1 MRRLVLLIVAAALL
15 QATSVGGQAPPP
27 APAPVAPTATA
38 APTKVPPLEP
48 QGYDYNPAGRRD
60 PFVSLVRRTTAA
72 SGTSATSR
80 PRGLAGLST
89 DEITMRGVV
98 KGRDGFVAMAMGAD
112 NRIYYLKAGD
122 ELYDGV
128 IRAVTS
134 EAMFVMQNVNDPLA
148 TVRKREVRKPL
159 RPAQEAQ

>member
-1 MRRLVLLIVAAALL
+1 MMRLILLIAAAALL
-15 QATSVGGQAPPP
+15 QATSVSGQAPPP
-27 APAPVAPTATA
+27 ATTPVAPATTTS
-38 APTKVPPLEP
+38 PTKVPPLEP
-48 QGYDYNPAGRRD
+48 QGYDYDPAGRRD
-60 PFVSLVRRTTAA
+60 PFVSLVRRTTTA

-112 NRIYYLKAGD
+112 NRTYYLKAGD

-128 IRAVTS
+128 IRAVTQD
-134 EAMFVMQNVNDPLA
+134 AMFVMQTVNDPLS

>member
-1 MRRLVLLIVAAALL
+1 MMRLILLIVAAALL
-15 QATSVGGQAPPP
+15 QATSVSGQAPPP
-27 APAPVAPTATA
+27 ATAPVAPAATS
-38 APTKVPPLEP
+38 PTKVPPLEP

-60 PFVSLVRRTTAA
+60 PFVSLVRRTTTA

-128 IRAVTS
+128 IRAVTHD
-134 EAMFVMQNVNDPLA
+134 AMFVMQNVNDPLS
-148 TVRKREVRKPL
+148 TVRKRDVRKPL

>member
-1 MRRLVLLIVAAALL
+1 MRLPVLILTAALL
-15 QATSVGGQAPPP
+15 PATPVSGQAPPP
-27 APAPVAPTATA
+27 ATVPAAPTATT
-38 APTKVPPLEP
+38 APTKVPALEP
-48 QGYDYNPAGRRD
+48 QGYDYHPAGRRD

-80 PRGLAGLST
+80 PRGLGGLST
-89 DEITMRGVV
+89 DEIIMRGVV
-98 KGRDGFVAMAMGAD
+98 KGRDGFVAMALGAD

-128 IRAVTS
+128 IRAVTAD
-134 EAMFVMQNVNDPLA
+134 AMFVMQNVNDPLSN
-148 TVRKREVRKPL
+148 VRKREVRKPL